1 MAHGDDASKDLGK
14 LLEDAKPVAR
24 SSPYLEPEDSP
35 FSRHSGIRFYQEMLG
50 ESLLGEAEREA
61 QLLAPAWQQEEEA
74 ILVCLPSFVPEW
86 ALSVV
91 GDRQAGYWVLLV
103 EAQESLWSSTRFWY
117 SAEGDPAIPRHP
129 SVSTYRNALAAD
141 LGGAVCDIWSRVLF
155 QTRYANEQWQGCDGV
170 SYHFT
175 YSRKGARG
183 VPKKSGKTW
192 SPGKN
197 SIPGKLVS
205 LSHALGVYAKDLD
218 NQDVFLKMI
227 QDHIEWL
234 QSRSQRFSPQLSRE

>member
-35 FSRHSGIRFYQEMLG
+35 FSRHSGIRFYEKMLG

-117 SAEGDPAIPRHP
+117 S
-129 SVSTYRNALAAD
+129 
-141 LGGAVCDIWSRVLF
+141 
-155 QTRYANEQWQGCDGV
+155 
-170 SYHFT
+170 
-175 YSRKGARG
+175 
-183 VPKKSGKTW
+183 
-192 SPGKN
+192 
-197 SIPGKLVS
+197 
-205 LSHALGVYAKDLD
+205 
-218 NQDVFLKMI
+218 
-227 QDHIEWL
+227 
-234 QSRSQRFSPQLSRE
+234 